1 MSRKIVLLACLV
13 LAVLAVTG
21 YFVGRTLLGFIRDR
35 LDAANRPL
43 PTIVVEANYPGANAR
58 VVADTVAAP
67 IEQQING
74 VEGMLSMYSRSS
86 SDGSYLLTITFPPD
100 TDSDM
105 AQVLIQNR
113 VALALPILPDVL
125 KRDGIVVRKESPAL
139 VGFVLLSAPEG
150 RFDTLYLSNYAR
162 IQVKDELARVP
173 GVAQVTLLG
182 QRDFAM
188 RIWLDPD
195 KLTARALTALD
206 VTKALTAQNIKVE
219 AGRIAKEPG
228 EGGAGIIT
236 LNTLGRLVD
245 AEELAGI
252 IVKADDQ
259 GQVVHLRDVAHVAL
273 GASAAEAWISFNGK
287 PTVALAI
294 DPLPHKKP
302 GAVLEALKD
311 RLAELRAHLPEG
323 IDLSLAFDFASNLE
337 APGERGPPEYL
348 RLDLTLPV
356 NASLERTQAVA
367 NRCDMIL
374 RNTAGVQDVLTVSSR
389 PFTAANEA
397 FSLVRLASAAGRND
411 SRQQII
417 AKLRPQ
423 FAKEVP
429 EAQVFLNDV
438 TTALHFPLG
447 GNGLEL
453 AIEDRAGLG
462 ADLRKLAE
470 DLEKRLSVRPELANV
485 RLSAGFR
492 GQDQLFIEVDSE
504 KAKAL
509 GLTRAD
515 VFGTLQAMLGQ
526 TLQVGDAELG
536 RSWKVQLSGPDVR
549 SSNLDLVRLQVRNAQ
564 GQMVPLSAVASVRME
579 NAPVLVERYNMY
591 PMVGLMA
598 DPAPGVS
605 LDDARQVC
613 ETEFAAVFPAKK
625 CTLTWLWPGSLR
637 K

>member
-1 MSRKIVLLACLV
+1 MSRKIVLLSFLV

-74 VEGMLSMYSRSS
+74 VEGMLSMYSRSG

-105 AQVLIQNR
+105 AQVLVQNR
-113 VALALPILPDVL
+113 VSLALPILPDVL

-182 QRDFAM
+182 QREFDM

-195 KLTARALTALD
+195 KLTARNLTALD

-219 AGRIAKEPG
+219 AGRISKEPG
-228 EGGAGIIT
+228 EGGAGVLT

-245 AEELAGI
+245 AEEFAAI

-287 PTVALAI
+287 PAVVLAI

-302 GAVLEALKD
+302 GAVLAALKD
-311 RLAELRAHLPEG
+311 KLAELRALLPDG
-323 IDLSLAFDFASNLE
+323 IDLSLAFDFASNLD
-337 APGERGPPEYL
+337 APGDRSTSEYL

-356 NASLERTQAVA
+356 NASLERTQTVA

-374 RNTAGVQDVLTVSSR
+374 RNTAGVQDVLTVSTR
-389 PFTAANEA
+389 PFTTANEA
-397 FSLVRLASAAGRND
+397 FLLVRLAPGRND

-438 TTALHFPLG
+438 TTSLHFPLG
-447 GNGLEL
+447 GNGIEL

-492 GQDQLFIEVDSE
+492 GRDELFIEVDSE

-515 VFGTLQAMLGQ
+515 VFSTLQTMLGQ
-526 TLQVGDAELG
+526 TLQAGDAELG

-549 SSNLDLVRLQVRNAQ
+549 GNHLDLVRLQVRNAQ
-564 GQMVPLSAVASVRME
+564 GQMVPLSTVASVRVQ

-605 LDDARQVC
+605 PDDARQVC
-613 ETEFAAVFPAKK
+613 ETQFAEVFPAKK
-625 CTLTWLWPGSLR
+625 CTLAWLWPGTLR
-637 K
+637 R